1 MTVPLKILGRA
12 GYPMNKK
19 SSILILSLLVIG
31 VYAVFFILQPI
42 KFGNIESL
50 FILIQQI
57 LLPSVAACG
66 LYFILTMGLFDF
78 SLGANIIL
86 SSLIGVLLSAQLGY
100 IGLVIGCILTGIL
113 VGLANGLMYNLF
125 KVPSIIVTVGL
136 MIVYEALGCIIS
148 PEGTLRLSNDFRILR
163 EFPWNI
169 LVALGSFALATF
181 LIKYT
186 KVGIYINAI
195 GRNEQMAKS
204 MGVNVNMYKVIGFT
218 LCGLFS
224 AICALLTIS
233 YGSSV
238 QPVSGM
244 DSMGR
249 NFTPLMGCFFGVVF
263 KKYINPVIAIF
274 IGEFVISL
282 ITTGIMTNGVDSTLQ
297 SAVVGVIMI
306 VIVAIMARENS
317 SEVVK

>member
-1 MTVPLKILGRA
+1 M
-12 GYPMNKK
+12 KK
-19 SSILILSLLVIG
+19 KRRSILTLVLLVIG
-31 VYAVFFILQPI
+31 VYAVFYILQPT
-42 KFGNIESL
+42 KFGNVESL

-78 SLGANIIL
+78 TLGSNIIL
-86 SSLIGVLLSAQLGY
+86 SSLVGVLLSTQFGY
-100 IGLVIGCILTGIL
+100 AGLVIGCILVGTLI
-113 VGLANGLMYNLF
+113 GLANGFMYNWF

-136 MIVYEALGCIIS
+136 LIVYEALGCIIS

-163 EFPWNI
+163 AFPWNFI
-169 LVALGSFALATF
+169 VALASFVFATF
-181 LIKYT
+181 LIKFT
-186 KVGIYINAI
+186 KTGIYINAI
-195 GRNEQMAKS
+195 GRNEHMAKN
-204 MGVNVNMYKVIGFT
+204 MGVNVNKYKVIGFM
-218 LCGLFS
+218 LCGLF
-224 AICALLTIS
+224 AGICALLTIS
-233 YGSSV
+233 YGSSI

-249 NFTPLMGCFFGVVF
+249 NFTPLMGCFFGVAF

-306 VIVAIMARENS
+306 VIVAIMARENLG
-317 SEVVK
+317 EVVK

>member
-1 MTVPLKILGRA
+1 MEERVN
-12 GYPMNKK
+12 PMKK
-19 SSILILSLLVIG
+19 KRRSILTLVLLVIG
-31 VYAVFFILQPI
+31 VYAAFFIMQPT
-42 KFGNIESL
+42 KFGNLESL
-50 FILIQQI
+50 YILIQQI

-78 SLGANIIL
+78 TLGSNIIL
-86 SSLIGVLLSAQLGY
+86 SSLVGVLLSTQFGY
-100 IGLVIGCILTGIL
+100 IGLVIGCILVGTVI
-113 VGLANGLMYNLF
+113 GLANGLMYNWF

-136 MIVYEALGCIIS
+136 LIVYEALGCIIS

-163 EFPWNI
+163 AFPWNF
-169 LVALGSFALATF
+169 LVALATFAFATF

-186 KVGIYINAI
+186 KTGIYINAI
-195 GRNEQMAKS
+195 GRNEYMAKN
-204 MGVNVNMYKVIGFT
+204 MGVNVNRYKVIGFT
-218 LCGLFS
+218 LCGLF
-224 AICALLTIS
+224 AGICALLTIS
-233 YGSSV
+233 YGSSI

-249 NFTPLMGCFFGVVF
+249 NFTPLMGCFFGVAF

-306 VIVAIMARENS
+306 VIVAIMARENLG
-317 SEVVK
+317 EVVK